1 MNTFLMILM
10 FLGPL
15 VMFGLVKM
23 GVNLI
28 IPLILCV
35 IGAGAG
41 IALFVWGMNA
51 TSLAEHHTGDLL
63 PAAVYG
69 MLVFISAAFGGT
81 LLGVVVLARWLSG
94 EYQSVKEGHET

>member
-28 IPLILCV
+28 IPLFICV
-35 IGAGAG
+35 VAAGVGIG
-41 IALFVWGMNA
+41 LFVWGMST
-51 TSLAEHHTGDLL
+51 TSLAQHHDGDLL
-63 PAAVYG
+63 PTAVYG
-69 MLVFISAAFGGT
+69 MLIFISAAFGGV

-94 EYQSVKEGHET
+94 EYQGVKEGHKT